1 MNEHRS
7 YPAEPEPRW
16 FTGEANYP
24 DQEWDA
30 RGAGGGRYPDES
42 YRYAQAAPGAG
53 AVGPRSGQPL
63 PPLPDSGRDAMGG
76 AGALSGSAPFPQGGD
91 DPQRFH
97 TEAIDRTAL
106 RSGGGAAQ
114 AAEGGVYRTRRT
126 TMAIPIWVGA
136 ALLAL
141 PVLRLLLDSAFGS
154 PLSAAGVISG
164 IFALIGLP
172 LVAAGLYGVLT
183 GALRMPDAPGALAW
197 LRVPAVYLPIG
208 LVLFLAAGLAAG

>member
-1 MNEHRS
+1 VNEHRS

-42 YRYAQAAPGAG
+42 YRYAQAAPGTG
-53 AVGPRSGQPL
+53 GGVGPRSGQPL
-63 PPLPDSGRDAMGG
+63 PPLPDPGRDAMGG
-76 AGALSGSAPFPQGGD
+76 GALSGSAPFNQGGD
-91 DPQRFH
+91 DQQRFH

-106 RSGGGAAQ
+106 RRGGAAQ
-114 AAEGGVYRTRRT
+114 PAEGGVYRTRRT
-126 TMAIPIWVGA
+126 AVAIPIWAAV

-141 PVLRLLLDSAFGS
+141 PVLRLLLDSAFGP
-154 PLSAAGVISG
+154 PLSAAGVVSG
-164 IFALIGLP
+164 IFTLIGLP
-172 LVAAGLYGVLT
+172 LAAAGLYAVLT
-183 GALRMPDAPGALAW
+183 GALRVPDAPGVQAW
-197 LRVPAVYLPIG
+197 LRAPAVYLPIG